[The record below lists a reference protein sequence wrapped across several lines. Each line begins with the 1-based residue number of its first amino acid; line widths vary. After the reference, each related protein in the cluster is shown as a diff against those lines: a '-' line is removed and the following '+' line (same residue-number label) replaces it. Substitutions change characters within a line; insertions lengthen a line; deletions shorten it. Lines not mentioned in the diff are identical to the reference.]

1 MLLEYGKQDALGEL
15 DEDDSDN
22 ENADDVDENDEEYD
36 DDDDDDENGEYGD
49 SDTQDV
55 GDEEYDG
62 STVEFNLNDLSQ
74 SFANDSSNNESH
86 HTFTSVESFCD
97 TPKPTAAIFQAIPDV
112 DKVKAFRQF
121 LASYDESE
129 YLIYLT
135 FTILKCA
142 AISNVCSE
150 ALVVSDALFKDC
162 FEFARKTSQVSR
174 VQTFFLTQLGLLLN
188 EDKSFKPVY
197 DKGACRAAVQHSIR
211 QKTFSGDVSSM
222 FELFLERF

>member
-22 ENADDVDENDEEYD
+22 KNADDVDENDEEYD
-36 DDDDDDENGEYGD
+36 DDDDDEDDEYGD

-74 SFANDSSNNESH
+74 SFANDSLTNESQS
-86 HTFTSVESFCD
+86 FTSIESFCD
-97 TPKPTAAIFQAIPDV
+97 TPKPTAAQFQAIPEP
-112 DKVKAFRQF
+112 DKVRAFRQY
-121 LASYDESE
+121 LASLDESD
-129 YLIYLT
+129 YLIYLA

-142 AISNVCSE
+142 AISNLCPE

-162 FEFARKTSQVSR
+162 FEFARTTSQVSR
-174 VQTFFLTQLGLLLN
+174 VKTFFLTQLGLLLN
-188 EDKSFKPVY
+188 EDKSFKPQY
-197 DKGACRAAVQHSIR
+197 DKVACRTAVRHSIR
-211 QKTFSGDVSSM
+211 QKTFSDDVASV